1 MKTRIARWFGAVGMD
16 FHIATTLLLR
26 VWSIAAGVVMLF
38 AIPATLS
45 QQQQGY
51 YFTFASLLGLQ
62 IFFELGLNQVVT
74 QLTSKEVAFIGS
86 SDKSDVH
93 LDRMRSVFSL
103 LRRWYAVAA
112 LLFFLTA
119 FLVGVAVLKRGSTLE
134 PDAWVGPWAALAA
147 VTAINLYYSPM
158 MAVAEGC
165 GLVGQVAKLR
175 LIQSILGYGLVWASL
190 FAGLGLWAVPFN
202 ALAASICTSIWLQ
215 RADHGLDRFR
225 SDLPIT
231 ADRTIDWRREVLPFQ
246 WRIAASWISGYLM
259 YQLFTPLIFLHL
271 GPVVAGRLGMSIAIY
286 LAIQSVGISWISA
299 RLPNMSRLIALENR
313 SALNNLFLTTLIG
326 ALGIVLVGCV
336 GVLASIAVL
345 DWIGYP
351 LLQRLADLPTLTAIA
366 IGTIGNTLVFA
377 LAAYMRAHGEE
388 PMLPPSIAA
397 AVLTL
402 TGAYVASFRG
412 TFLTMLTQS
421 LVTFAIVIP
430 WTFTLFRRYW
440 KRID

>member
-1 MKTRIARWFGAVGMD
+1 MKTGMARWFGAVGMD

-62 IFFELGLNQVVT
+62 IFFELGLNQVIT

-86 SDKSDVH
+86 SDKGDLH
-93 LDRMRSVFSL
+93 LDRMRSIFAL

-119 FLVGVAVLKRGSTLE
+119 FIAGAAVLKRGSTPE
-134 PDAWVGPWAALAA
+134 TGAWVGPWAALAA
-147 VTAINLYYSPM
+147 VTAVNLYYSPM

-165 GLVGQVAKLR
+165 GLVGQVARLR

-190 FAGLGLWAVPFN
+190 FAGLGLWSVPLN

-215 RADHGLDRFR
+215 RADHGLDRFQ

-231 ADRTIDWRREVLPFQ
+231 AARAIDWRREVLPFQ

-271 GPVVAGRLGMSIAIY
+271 GPVVAGRLGMSIAIFV
-286 LAIQSVGISWISA
+286 AIQSVGISWISA
-299 RLPNMSRLIALENR
+299 RLPNMSRLIALHIR
-313 SALNNLFLTTLIG
+313 SELNHLFLATLIG
-326 ALGIVLVGCV
+326 ALTIVIVGCIC
-336 GVLASIAVL
+336 VLAAVAVL
-345 DWIGYP
+345 DGMGFP
-351 LLQRLADLPTLTAIA
+351 LLQRLADLPTLIA
-366 IGTIGNTLVFA
+366 LAMGTVGNTLVFA
-377 LAAYMRAHGEE
+377 LASYMRAHGEE

-402 TGAYVASFRG
+402 TGAYAASFQG

-421 LVTFAIVIP
+421 LVTFGLVIP
-430 WTFTLFRRYW
+430 WTFMLFRRYW
-440 KRID
+440 KRIS